1 MGVASIHLCIG
12 SNLSIVEENRVTD
25 RLECRAWVIEVHDK
39 VIVVLDAVVASTL
52 QVRDGLD
59 LAGLGFHH
67 GGPTSCGI
75 QFKDALVELEVENA
89 LHLHIEGGIDIGAID
104 RLSLDDGLSIEFHL
118 LSETDARFAIEQ
130 AVEGLL
136 QTIASVTFHVAAY
149 TIHDTESV
157 GGEHTADG

>member
-25 RLECRAWVIEVHDK
+25 RLECRAWVIEVHYK

-67 GGPTSCGI
+67 CGPTSCGI
-75 QFKDALVELEVENA
+75 QFEDALVELEVEDA
-89 LHLHIEGGIDIGAID
+89 LHLHVESGIDIGAID
-104 RLSLDDGLSIEFHL
+104 RLSLDDGLSIKFHL
-118 LSETDARFAIEQ
+118 LCETDARFTIEQ

-136 QTIASVTFHVAAY
+136 QAIAPVTFHVTAY
-149 TIHDTESV
+149 TVYDTECI
-157 GGEHTADG
+157 GGEYSTNS